1 MMEGEELSSVPATL
15 YPSGKNASYIK
26 TRKEKKQKQNQVMR
40 EAEKR
45 TQESLD
51 RLQLNVENSNP
62 NHKS

>member
-15 YPSGKNASYIK
+15 YPPGKNASYIK
-26 TRKEKKQKQNQVMR
+26 TRKEKKQNQVMR

-51 RLQLNVENSNP
+51 RLRLNVENSNP